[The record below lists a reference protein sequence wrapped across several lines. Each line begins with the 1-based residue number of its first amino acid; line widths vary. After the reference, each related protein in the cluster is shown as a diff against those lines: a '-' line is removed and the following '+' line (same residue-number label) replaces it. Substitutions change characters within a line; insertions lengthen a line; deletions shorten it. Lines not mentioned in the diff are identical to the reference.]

1 MQDNPCAQAMTDL
14 LKTLIRHRTN
24 PALPEAMAGPN
35 VFREWFVAYNPGALT
50 KGGDKIGHR
59 EVTAPAAFLKI
70 FNKLLIGPDCQKQL
84 NKKTKDTNAAR
95 FGCAPLPAMLQN
107 YLDATTAEARAK
119 WEEAWN
125 DGSSVTKGTKHPAM
139 EIKAVLEID
148 AKGMFPQTKRTKSI
162 FELAEG
168 NQTDSLML
176 AAIYN
181 YGTPTTVRYISD
193 DDGSIDKR
201 LVNEGG
207 IIGDYIIQL
216 MSINALAN
224 DMGMIKEHLQEADL
238 WKETTAIA
246 YADNIFY
253 LAKLE
258 TLCEIINA
266 VDTVEGLHYRYNEK
280 NLLRPFAL
288 PTLLEDEVNEDLLPT
303 EPEFGRMFRRMYNVV
318 VPAEVQ
324 QDTKAWKIR
333 TTALKILGV
342 PIGTPAAVEE
352 WLDQKAGYEE
362 RLHQGVTN
370 IAGITAV
377 ESDVLIRTGISLR
390 SNHLIAA
397 LPPHVVQ
404 KYAQRID
411 ASYAKVITTIYNSAA
426 QVPGQ
431 PGTDIHLDDY
441 QRMVLFLRPTDTE
454 GGHGYQSLQ
463 HLVQANVYLAT
474 QRGFFVLMDTMK
486 LPCRTMIQAHLRGEY
501 TMGTA
506 NKNKE
511 AIQGWLDAVHAKV
524 PEEQKASV
532 AARIPQTADAWINS
546 NSRKNTSKEVGK
558 IVKRLANKWRI
569 NKFNQMVEARM
580 EGQKSMAKKNTK
592 GNVQDRVC
600 TAWITRTTGTQ
611 GAQAVRNSRTTKS
624 TRVTNQ
630 AYVINLATSMG
641 LPPPGMH
648 LLGHAECACSGKASP
663 VDTTHIF
670 GCSRYGRV
678 YVHDAVKHTM
688 AQLTHRHGGPNVHCD
703 KVEPRGKDFYQD
715 GGSKGPDI
723 ELTINGEKTYVDV
736 TAIACDTPK
745 HRRDFAKARFAHSQT
760 QKKQLVRTISTAEDE
775 AKTWNPM
782 EARDNK
788 KMKSEDARTAMA
800 NGAVYVPATF
810 MHTGGMSHIMKK
822 HIVTS
827 FRHATP
833 NMALQLNPDYKTV
846 LNYATQTMTATIVNA
861 KADYLIKN
869 MRRLF
874 QDNGLE
880 GVELQWWGG
889 ATTFKETFT
898 AEDSM
903 TPAMDFQDSLDDIE
917 QEPGTVDRAATA
929 YDDAED
935 DDLTTTDDENDNGDE
950 EGDEAERDDEG
961 TGKGS
966 DSGARD
972 GGGASG
978 VGGGV
983 LGN

>member
-1 MQDNPCAQAMTDL
+1 
-14 LKTLIRHRTN
+14 
-24 PALPEAMAGPN
+24 
-35 VFREWFVAYNPGALT
+35 
-50 KGGDKIGHR
+50 
-59 EVTAPAAFLKI
+59 
-70 FNKLLIGPDCQKQL
+70 
-84 NKKTKDTNAAR
+84 
-95 FGCAPLPAMLQN
+95 
-107 YLDATTAEARAK
+107 
-119 WEEAWN
+119 
-125 DGSSVTKGTKHPAM
+125 
-139 EIKAVLEID
+139 
-148 AKGMFPQTKRTKSI
+148 
-162 FELAEG
+162 
-168 NQTDSLML
+168 
-176 AAIYN
+176 
-181 YGTPTTVRYISD
+181 
-193 DDGSIDKR
+193 
-201 LVNEGG
+201 
-207 IIGDYIIQL
+207 
-216 MSINALAN
+216 
-224 DMGMIKEHLQEADL
+224 
-238 WKETTAIA
+238 
-246 YADNIFY
+246 
-253 LAKLE
+253 
-258 TLCEIINA
+258 
-266 VDTVEGLHYRYNEK
+266 
-280 NLLRPFAL
+280 
-288 PTLLEDEVNEDLLPT
+288 
-303 EPEFGRMFRRMYNVV
+303 
-318 VPAEVQ
+318 
-324 QDTKAWKIR
+324 
-333 TTALKILGV
+333 
-342 PIGTPAAVEE
+342 
-352 WLDQKAGYEE
+352 
-362 RLHQGVTN
+362 
-370 IAGITAV
+370 
-377 ESDVLIRTGISLR
+377 
-390 SNHLIAA
+390 
-397 LPPHVVQ
+397 
-404 KYAQRID
+404 
-411 ASYAKVITTIYNSAA
+411 
-426 QVPGQ
+426 
-431 PGTDIHLDDY
+431 
-441 QRMVLFLRPTDTE
+441 
-454 GGHGYQSLQ
+454 
-463 HLVQANVYLAT
+463 
-474 QRGFFVLMDTMK
+474 
-486 LPCRTMIQAHLRGEY
+486 
-501 TMGTA
+501 
-506 NKNKE
+506 
-511 AIQGWLDAVHAKV
+511 
-524 PEEQKASV
+524 
-532 AARIPQTADAWINS
+532 
-546 NSRKNTSKEVGK
+546 
-558 IVKRLANKWRI
+558 
-569 NKFNQMVEARM
+569 
-580 EGQKSMAKKNTK
+580 MAKKNTK

-782 EARDNK
+782 GARDNK

-917 QEPGTVDRAATA
+917 QEPGSVDRAATA
-929 YDDAED
+929 YDGDED

-978 VGGGV
+978 MVGGV